1 MSGLNFNTDA
11 LLNRMFRKADNV
23 VWDLMSG
30 KVGVKTKDGIATL
43 EGSGD
48 DATIS
53 VNLMDQFSMPLPAFA
68 QSTPKNGVMVGD
80 IILRGAN
87 SDPAWVVEKKE
98 DGDKV
103 SFRLLKVNGETV
115 SWKAPKI
122 QLMGFDGG
130 VMVLRS
136 LLTMLPGG
144 AGDLTA
150 MQNSMLPMLMMM
162 GDGDDTSGMLEKMMP
177 LMLMQ
182 SMNGP
187 AGAAGGAGNMMQMM
201 LMMQMMGNGGG
212 FGGSSGGGRSKPVF
226 RGDRGPFTDR

>member
-1 MSGLNFNTDA
+1 MSGFNFNTDA

-43 EGSGD
+43 EGTGD
-48 DATIS
+48 DATVS

-87 SDPAWVVEKKE
+87 SDPAWVIEKKE

-103 SFRLLKVNGETV
+103 SFRLLKVSGETV

-144 AGDLTA
+144 AGDLGA
-150 MQNSMLPMLMMM
+150 LQSNLLPMLMMM
-162 GDGDDTSGMLEKMMP
+162 GDDGDSGGMLEKMMP

-182 SMNGP
+182 SMGG
-187 AGAAGGAGNMMQMM
+187 AGGAAAGGGMMNGMM
-201 LMMQMMGNGGG
+201 LAMMMSGKSPFG
-212 FGGSSGGGRSKPVF
+212 GGSSPKNAVFRGGGRS
-226 RGDRGPFTDR
+226 GPFEDR